1 MVDGIEIDKDIAEE
15 TLLPDD
21 LNSLAVG
28 SYVVPDPRKRK
39 QYPYVVLGVVL
50 LSFITSLIIDFV
62 SFVPVIIILSI
73 VALLLFLVNNK
84 FKIQQQEVIERIT
97 NNIDHSIGYYSI
109 ALTFQFTINNI
120 LTPVWTVIVYSH
132 ENPPLNKT
140 IIEINAFSGKVITEP
155 YTENL
160 NAWEIFQK

>member
-1 MVDGIEIDKDIAEE
+1 MVDGIEIDKDVAEE

-28 SYVVPDPRKRK
+28 SYVVPDPSKRK
-39 QYPYVVLGVVL
+39 QYPYVVLVVVL
-50 LSFITSLIIDFV
+50 LIYITSLMIDFV

-73 VALLLFLVNNK
+73 VSLLLFVVNNE
-84 FKIQQQEVIERIT
+84 FKIRQQEVIEKIS

-109 ALTFQFTINNI
+109 ALTFQFTLKQI

-140 IIEINAFSGKVITEP
+140 IIEISAFSGRVITEP
-155 YTENL
+155 YTEKL
-160 NAWEIFQK
+160 NA

>member
-28 SYVVPDPRKRK
+28 SYVVPDPRKSK

-109 ALTFQFTINNI
+109 ALTFQFTFKNI

-160 NAWEIFQK
+160 NA

>member
-28 SYVVPDPRKRK
+28 SYIVPDPRKRK

-73 VALLLFLVNNK
+73 IALLLLLVNNK
-84 FKIQQQEVIERIT
+84 FNIQQQEVIERIT

-109 ALTFQFTINNI
+109 ALTFQFTFKNI

-160 NAWEIFQK
+160 NA

>member
-62 SFVPVIIILSI
+62 SFIPVIIILSI
-73 VALLLFLVNNK
+73 IALLLFLVNNK

-97 NNIDHSIGYYSI
+97 DNIDHSIGYYSI
-109 ALTFQFTINNI
+109 ALTFQFTFMNI

-155 YTENL
+155 YTEKL
-160 NAWEIFQK
+160 NA

>member
-28 SYVVPDPRKRK
+28 SYVVPDPRKRN

-97 NNIDHSIGYYSI
+97 DNIDHSIGYYSI
-109 ALTFQFTINNI
+109 ALTFQFTFKNI

-160 NAWEIFQK
+160 NA

>member
-28 SYVVPDPRKRK
+28 SYVVPDPRKRQ
-39 QYPYVVLGVVL
+39 QYPYIVLSVVLI
-50 LSFITSLIIDFV
+50 SFLTSLMVDFV
-62 SFVPVIIILSI
+62 DFVPVLIILSFT
-73 VALLLFLVNNK
+73 AFLLFFIDNK
-84 FKIQQQEVIERIT
+84 FKIQQQEVIEKIT

-109 ALTFQFTINNI
+109 ALTFQLTFKNL

-160 NAWEIFQK
+160 NA

>member
-39 QYPYVVLGVVL
+39 QYPYVVLGVML
-50 LSFITSLIIDFV
+50 LGFIASLMINFV
-62 SFVPVIIILSI
+62 SFIPVLIILSI
-73 VALLLFLVNNK
+73 VTLLLFFVNNK
-84 FKIQQQEVIERIT
+84 FKIQQTEVIEKIT
-97 NNIDHSIGYYSI
+97 NYIEHSIGYYSI
-109 ALTFQFTINNI
+109 ALTFQFTLKNI

-132 ENPPLNKT
+132 ENPPINKT
-140 IIEINAFSGKVITEP
+140 IIEISAFSGRVITEP

-160 NAWEIFQK
+160 NA

>member
-62 SFVPVIIILSI
+62 SFIPVIIILSI
-73 VALLLFLVNNK
+73 IALLLFLVNNK
-84 FKIQQQEVIERIT
+84 FKIQQQEVIESIT

-109 ALTFQFTINNI
+109 ALTFQFTFKNI

-160 NAWEIFQK
+160 NA

>member
-28 SYVVPDPRKRK
+28 SYVVPDPRKRS

-62 SFVPVIIILSI
+62 SFVPVIIILCI
-73 VALLLFLVNNK
+73 VALLLFLVNNR

-109 ALTFQFTINNI
+109 ALTFQFTFKNI

-160 NAWEIFQK
+160 NA

>member
-28 SYVVPDPRKRK
+28 SYVVPDPRKRS

-97 NNIDHSIGYYSI
+97 NSIDHSIGYYSI
-109 ALTFQFTINNI
+109 ALTFQFTFKNI

-160 NAWEIFQK
+160 NA

>member
-62 SFVPVIIILSI
+62 SFIPVIIILSI
-73 VALLLFLVNNK
+73 IALLLFLVNNK

-109 ALTFQFTINNI
+109 ALTFQFTFKNI

-160 NAWEIFQK
+160 NA

>member
-28 SYVVPDPRKRK
+28 SYVVPDPRKRN
-39 QYPYVVLGVVL
+39 QYPFVVLGVVL
-50 LSFITSLIIDFV
+50 LSFITSLIIEFV

-73 VALLLFLVNNK
+73 IALLLFVVNNK
-84 FKIQQQEVIERIT
+84 FQIQQQEVIEKIT

-109 ALTFQFTINNI
+109 ALTFQFTFKNI

-132 ENPPLNKT
+132 ENPPINKT

-160 NAWEIFQK
+160 NA

>member
-28 SYVVPDPRKRK
+28 SYVVPDPRKRN

-50 LSFITSLIIDFV
+50 LSFITSLLIDFV
-62 SFVPVIIILSI
+62 TFVPVIIILSI
-73 VALLLFLVNNK
+73 IALLLFLVNNK

-109 ALTFQFTINNI
+109 ALTFQFTFKNI

-140 IIEINAFSGKVITEP
+140 IIEINAFSGNVITEP
-155 YTENL
+155 YTENI
-160 NAWEIFQK
+160 NA

>member
-28 SYVVPDPRKRK
+28 SYIVPDPRKRK

-50 LSFITSLIIDFV
+50 LSFITSLILDFV
-62 SFVPVIIILSI
+62 YFVPVIIILSVI
-73 VALLLFLVNNK
+73 ALLLFLVNNK
-84 FKIQQQEVIERIT
+84 FNIQQQEVIERIT

-109 ALTFQFTINNI
+109 ALTFQFTFKNI

-140 IIEINAFSGKVITEP
+140 IIEINAFSGKVITEA

-160 NAWEIFQK
+160 NA

>member
-1 MVDGIEIDKDIAEE
+1 MVDGIEIDKNIAEE

-28 SYVVPDPRKRK
+28 SYVVPDPRKRS

-109 ALTFQFTINNI
+109 ALTFQFTIKNI

-160 NAWEIFQK
+160 NA

>member
-28 SYVVPDPRKRK
+28 SYVVPDPRKRQ
-39 QYPYVVLGVVL
+39 QYPYVVLSVVL
-50 LSFITSLIIDFV
+50 ISFIASLMAGFV
-62 SFVPVIIILSI
+62 DFVPVLIILSFT
-73 VALLLFLVNNK
+73 AFLLFFVDNK
-84 FKIQQQEVIERIT
+84 FKIQQQEVIEKIT

-109 ALTFQFTINNI
+109 ALTFQFTFKNL

-132 ENPPLNKT
+132 ENPPINKT
-140 IIEINAFSGKVITEP
+140 IIEISAFSGRVITDP
-155 YTENL
+155 YTENI
-160 NAWEIFQK
+160 NA

>member
-28 SYVVPDPRKRK
+28 SYVVPDPRKRN

-109 ALTFQFTINNI
+109 ALTFQFTFKNI

-160 NAWEIFQK
+160 NA

>member
-28 SYVVPDPRKRK
+28 SYVVPDPRKRS

-97 NNIDHSIGYYSI
+97 NNIDHSIGYYSS
-109 ALTFQFTINNI
+109 ALTFQFTFKNI

-160 NAWEIFQK
+160 NA

>member
-62 SFVPVIIILSI
+62 SFIPVIIILSI
-73 VALLLFLVNNK
+73 IALLLFLVNNK

-109 ALTFQFTINNI
+109 ALTFQFTFKNI

-140 IIEINAFSGKVITEP
+140 IIEINAFSEKVITEP

-160 NAWEIFQK
+160 NA

>member
-1 MVDGIEIDKDIAEE
+1 MVDAIEIDKDIAEE

-62 SFVPVIIILSI
+62 SFIPVIIILSI
-73 VALLLFLVNNK
+73 IALLLFLVNNK

-109 ALTFQFTINNI
+109 ALTFQFTFKNI

-160 NAWEIFQK
+160 NA

>member
-28 SYVVPDPRKRK
+28 SYVVPDPRKRS

-50 LSFITSLIIDFV
+50 LSFITSLIIEFV

-109 ALTFQFTINNI
+109 ALTFQFTFKNI

-132 ENPPLNKT
+132 ENPPLNNT

-160 NAWEIFQK
+160 NA

>member
-21 LNSLAVG
+21 LNSLAVC
-28 SYVVPDPRKRK
+28 SYIVPDPRKRK
-39 QYPYVVLGVVL
+39 QYPYVVLGVVV
-50 LSFITSLIIDFV
+50 LSFIISLIIDFV

-73 VALLLFLVNNK
+73 IALLLFLVNNK
-84 FKIQQQEVIERIT
+84 FNIQQQEVIERIT

-109 ALTFQFTINNI
+109 ALTFQFTFKNI

-160 NAWEIFQK
+160 NA

>member
-1 MVDGIEIDKDIAEE
+1 MVDGIEIDKDVAEE

-39 QYPYVVLGVVL
+39 QYPFVVLGVVL
-50 LSFITSLIIDFV
+50 LSFITSLIIEFV

-73 VALLLFLVNNK
+73 IALLLFVVNNK
-84 FKIQQQEVIERIT
+84 FQIQQQEVIEKIT

-109 ALTFQFTINNI
+109 ALTFQFTFKNI

-132 ENPPLNKT
+132 ENPPINKT

-160 NAWEIFQK
+160 NA

>member
-1 MVDGIEIDKDIAEE
+1 MVDGIEIDKDIAEK

-39 QYPYVVLGVVL
+39 QYPFVVLGVVL
-50 LSFITSLIIDFV
+50 LSFITSLIIEFV

-73 VALLLFLVNNK
+73 ISLLLFFVNNK
-84 FKIQQQEVIERIT
+84 FQIQQQEVIEKIT

-109 ALTFQFTINNI
+109 ALTFLFTFKNI

-132 ENPPLNKT
+132 ENPPINKT

-160 NAWEIFQK
+160 NAWEIF

>member
-28 SYVVPDPRKRK
+28 SYVVPDPRKRQ
-39 QYPYVVLGVVL
+39 QYPYIVLSVVLI
-50 LSFITSLIIDFV
+50 SFIASLMAGFV
-62 SFVPVIIILSI
+62 DFVPVFIILSFT
-73 VALLLFLVNNK
+73 AFLLFFVDNK
-84 FKIQQQEVIERIT
+84 FKIQQQEVIEKIT

-109 ALTFQFTINNI
+109 ALTFQFTFKNL

-132 ENPPLNKT
+132 ENPPINKT
-140 IIEINAFSGKVITEP
+140 IIEISAFSGRVITDP
-155 YTENL
+155 YTENI
-160 NAWEIFQK
+160 NA

>member
-15 TLLPDD
+15 NLLPDD

-62 SFVPVIIILSI
+62 SFIPVIIILSI
-73 VALLLFLVNNK
+73 IALLLFLVNNK

-109 ALTFQFTINNI
+109 ALTFQFTFKNI

-132 ENPPLNKT
+132 ENPPSNKT

-155 YTENL
+155 YTEKL
-160 NAWEIFQK
+160 NA

>member
-109 ALTFQFTINNI
+109 ALTFQFSFKNI

-132 ENPPLNKT
+132 ENPPINKT

-160 NAWEIFQK
+160 NA

>member
-28 SYVVPDPRKRK
+28 SYVVPDPRKRS

-73 VALLLFLVNNK
+73 VALLLFLVNNN

-109 ALTFQFTINNI
+109 ALTFQFTFKNI

-160 NAWEIFQK
+160 NA

>member
-39 QYPYVVLGVVL
+39 QYPYVVLGVLL

-62 SFVPVIIILSI
+62 SFIPVIIILNI
-73 VALLLFLVNNK
+73 IALLLFLVNNK

-97 NNIDHSIGYYSI
+97 NNIEHSIGYYSI
-109 ALTFQFTINNI
+109 ALTFQFTFKNI

-160 NAWEIFQK
+160 NA